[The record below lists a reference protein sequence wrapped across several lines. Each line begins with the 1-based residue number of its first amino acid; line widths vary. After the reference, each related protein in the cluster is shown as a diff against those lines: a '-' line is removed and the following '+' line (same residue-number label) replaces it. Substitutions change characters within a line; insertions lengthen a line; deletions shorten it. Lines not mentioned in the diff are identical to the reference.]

1 MSNTFIPAIAF
12 INVTHYLSDDF
23 TLVVYPDNILAEL
36 VEANDIEGICKI
48 FPYAKSIRVTHVA
61 GENSW
66 IVKR

>member
-1 MSNTFIPAIAF
+1 MSKTFIPAIAF
-12 INVTHYLSDDF
+12 INVTEYFSDDF
-23 TLVVYPDNILAEL
+23 ALPVYPDNILAEL
-36 VEANDIEGICKI
+36 VEAKDIEGICKI